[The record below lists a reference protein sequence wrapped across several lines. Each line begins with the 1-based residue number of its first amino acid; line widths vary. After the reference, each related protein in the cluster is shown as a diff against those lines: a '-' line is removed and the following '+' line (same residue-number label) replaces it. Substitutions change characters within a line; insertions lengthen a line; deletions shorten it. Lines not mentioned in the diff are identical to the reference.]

1 MEETLMHFGE
11 SKESFYRL
19 LVESVDI
26 GILMTDNSN
35 SIVFA
40 NEPFCKLLGGY
51 TREELL
57 GKNVNE
63 TFPDRKQRNQ
73 PAERPGERNCHAPR
87 KGEKMLFTKNGETLP
102 LHVCEYPV
110 NDQNGNTTGW
120 IGLYKN
126 LTEIKSLKQK
136 LKGALDIRNKLL
148 SNIREAFFSVD
159 KTNGKTLFLSDA
171 HEDIYGYSVREMLD
185 NPNLWYEVIH
195 PEDKRLVEEK
205 VQLFSKGETAYNEH
219 RIIRKDGKVIWVEC
233 KVSPT
238 LDETGKLIRIDG
250 FVSDISKRKK
260 EEQLKNEKIKDLN
273 TFIYKTTHDLKSPVA
288 SLTGL
293 IKLVEKKLDTKEVKP
308 YFDLMERS
316 VEKMQGMLNDL
327 TTIIETP
334 HKKLNPEIIDFQNLA
349 EEVKNETL
357 HLLELEEVDFS
368 VDIRQ
373 ENKFH
378 SDKKLVLTIL
388 RNLINNSI
396 KYRSAVNPFIKI
408 IVEEDVKGVK
418 IKVIDNG
425 IGIAEN
431 LQEKIFDMFFR
442 GTEVSSGTGL
452 GLYIVKTTVQKL
464 HGKIAVESKK
474 KEGTA
479 FTVYL
484 PDIQRYFIKHSLNN
498 GNGNN

>member
-1 MEETLMHFGE
+1 MQETLNDIVE
-11 SKESFYRL
+11 SKESFYQL
-19 LVESVDI
+19 LVESIDI

-35 SIVFA
+35 SIVFV

-51 TREELL
+51 KKEELL

-63 TFPDRKQRNQ
+63 TFPDRK
-73 PAERPGERNCHAPR
+73 ERIRLCEKANERNDHVSR
-87 KGEKMLFTKNGETLP
+87 KGEKTLLTKNGENLP

-110 NDQNGNTTGW
+110 NDSNGNITGW
-120 IGLYKN
+120 IELYKN
-126 LTEIKSLKQK
+126 LSEIKSLKQK
-136 LKGALDIRNKLL
+136 LKSALDERNKLL

-159 KTNGKTLFLSDA
+159 KTNDKTLFLSDA
-171 HEDIYGYSVREMLD
+171 HEDIYGYSVREMLK
-185 NPNLWYEVIH
+185 NPNLWYEVVH

-205 VQLFSKGETAYNEH
+205 IQLFSKGQTAYDEH
-219 RIIRKDGKVIWVEC
+219 RIIRKDGKVTWVEC

-260 EEQLKNEKIKDLN
+260 EEHLKNEKINDLN
-273 TFIYKTTHDLKSPVA
+273 TFIYKTTHDLKSPLA

-293 IKLVEKKLDTKEVKP
+293 MKLVKKKIDVGEVGS
-308 YFDLMERS
+308 YFDMMDRS
-316 VEKMQGMLNDL
+316 VERMQVMLNDL

-334 HKKLNPEIIDFQNLA
+334 HKKLNPEVIDFKNLL
-349 EEVKNETL
+349 EELKNEIM
-357 HLLELEEVDFS
+357 HLLESEKIDFS
-368 VDIRQ
+368 VDIPQ
-373 ENKFH
+373 GSKFIA
-378 SDKKLVLTIL
+378 DKKLVLTIL

-408 IVEEDVKGVK
+408 IIEEDVKGVK
-418 IKVIDNG
+418 IKVTDNG

-431 LQEKIFDMFFR
+431 LQEKVFDMFFR

-464 HGKIAVESKK
+464 YGKITVQSKK

-484 PDIQRYFIKHSLNN
+484 PDIQKYFVRHSLSN
-498 GNGNN
+498 